1 MFQRESG
8 VREGP
13 YRNFSQEVVSRMKD
27 SPFLCTKECEGG
39 RFAAASLYAP
49 QLHDAFYLYGRA
61 LNSTLSLNPNGIG
74 NGKALLENIKMKF
87 EGASGD
93 VVITENGTRSPTF
106 YINALN
112 EKAED
117 LPIASIFVSGNTT
130 T

>member
-1 MFQRESG
+1 MLEEIMIENYRGCFVITLEHKQCDKRESG

-87 EGASGD
+87 EGSRKSAQS
-93 VVITENGTRSPTF
+93 VH
-106 YINALN
+106 
-112 EKAED
+112 
-117 LPIASIFVSGNTT
+117 
-130 T
+130 